1 MVRRMH
7 CFPQRSLANPLSS
20 KSFPIW
26 RDSWSCLRRH
36 IIVLRRCPVHVGPEP
51 PNLSIPHHGRGPA
64 RSCRS
69 HRSLVMSTHYIS
81 PQFALTN
88 IQRAR
93 SASAALSSKNA
104 GQFHLRATSFISPR
118 PKLRIQ
124 WWQRL
129 ASKKL
134 AVHLYARIN
143 RSENRAE

>member
-7 CFPQRSLANPLSS
+7 CFHQRSLANPLSS
-20 KSFPIW
+20 KSSPIW
-26 RDSWSCLRRH
+26 RDSWSCLRRD
-36 IIVLRRCPVHVGPEP
+36 IIVLHRCPVHVRPER

-81 PQFALTN
+81 PHFALTG

-104 GQFHLRATSFISPR
+104 GQFHLQAMSFVSP
-118 PKLRIQ
+118 PPELRIQ
-124 WWQRL
+124 WRQRL

-134 AVHLYARIN
+134 AVHLYA
-143 RSENRAE
+143 